1 MFSHKMT
8 RISALSA
15 VALLAL
21 AGCGSSTDTAS
32 NQPSSSS
39 ASASAS
45 TQTAALTVEGA
56 WIKAATGN
64 MTGAFATLTN
74 TGDEPI
80 TIGGASN
87 DAAGMVQLHTTEI
100 DPNTGTST
108 MKEAKDGFTIE
119 PGASFELAP
128 GGNHIMLMEMKCSL
142 VAGTTSVIKL
152 DTSAGAIEFDAE
164 VRDFS
169 GAKEEYAPGEA
180 SAPAHETMSEDHS
193 MHGEGDHSAHGG
205 EHGGE
210 HGAEHGGESAEAV
223 LPQCA

>member
-1 MFSHKMT
+1 MT
-8 RISALSA
+8 RISALSD

-21 AGCGSSTDTAS
+21 AGCGSSADTAS
-32 NQPSSSS
+32 NQPSSSEVSTS
-39 ASASAS
+39 APAE
-45 TQTAALTVEGA
+45 TGALTVEGA
-56 WIKAATGN
+56 WVKAANSN

-80 TIGGASN
+80 TIDGASS

-108 MKEAKDGFTIE
+108 MKEAKDGFTVE
-119 PGASFELAP
+119 PGGSFELAP
-128 GGNHIMLMEMKCSL
+128 GGNHIMLMEMECSL
-142 VAGTTSVIKL
+142 VAGTTTVITL
-152 DTSAGAIEFDAE
+152 DTSAGPVEIETE

-180 SAPAHETMSEDHS
+180 SSPAHETMSDGHS
-193 MHGEGDHSAHGG
+193 MHGDSEAPAHD
-205 EHGGE
+205 E
-210 HGAEHGGESAEAV
+210 EHGGESAEAV

>member
-32 NQPSSSS
+32 NPPSSSS

-80 TIGGASN
+80 TIEGASS
-87 DAAGMVQLHTTEI
+87 DTAGMVQLHTTEI

-108 MKEAKDGFTIE
+108 MKEVKEGFTIE

-142 VAGTTSVIKL
+142 VAGTSSVITL
-152 DTSAGAIEFDAE
+152 DTSIGAVEFDAE

-180 SAPAHETMSEDHS
+180 SAPAHETMSEDDS
-193 MHGEGDHSAHGG
+193 MHGESDHAAHDAEQGD
-205 EHGGE
+205 
-210 HGAEHGGESAEAV
+210 ESAEAV